1 MLQNAEYFS
10 TGDFEDATKWHH
22 YALAVSHYTHFT
34 SPIRRYPDVL
44 VHRLLAAALRLNPSL
59 TQLPADVPCD
69 QPQPGPPL
77 GDSSSSEV
85 APASLA
91 HSTVAANV
99 EAEAAQAGGPDATA
113 GVDGHQGRTAVVT
126 AQHGL
131 VDGGTV
137 SAIATH
143 CNQRKQAA
151 KNVQVRHSCHP
162 AACCNGI
169 ACTGKSCKICVVQT
183 TGHAC
188 DPPGQKMCVYLSVCV
203 CVYVCACLCVCLFLP
218 VSACLP
224 VRLSICLSVCL
235 FISVIVFL
243 WTGSDDCASHLMAA
257 CCWCKL
263 YTGKQIMMACKH
275 HGICLCFVPYLGIG
289 TFP

>member
-1 MLQNAEYFS
+1 VLQNAEYFS

-59 TQLPADVPCD
+59 TQLPADLPGD

-77 GDSSSSEV
+77 GGQSSSEV
-85 APASLA
+85 VPASLA
-91 HSTVAANV
+91 HSSAAAD
-99 EAEAAQAGGPDATA
+99 AEAAQAGGADAAA
-113 GVDGHQGRTAVVT
+113 GGDGHQGRTAAVT

-151 KNVQVRHSCHP
+151 KNVQVRHPLHP
-162 AACCNGI
+162 AACCFELADNGN
-169 ACTGKSCKICVVQT
+169 CCKCVQCRQPDMPVT
-183 TGHAC
+183 YRDSRG
-188 DPPGQKMCVYLSVCV
+188 
-203 CVYVCACLCVCLFLP
+203 LCV
-218 VSACLP
+218 
-224 VRLSICLSVCL
+224 
-235 FISVIVFL
+235 
-243 WTGSDDCASHLMAA
+243 
-257 CCWCKL
+257 
-263 YTGKQIMMACKH
+263 
-275 HGICLCFVPYLGIG
+275 
-289 TFP
+289 